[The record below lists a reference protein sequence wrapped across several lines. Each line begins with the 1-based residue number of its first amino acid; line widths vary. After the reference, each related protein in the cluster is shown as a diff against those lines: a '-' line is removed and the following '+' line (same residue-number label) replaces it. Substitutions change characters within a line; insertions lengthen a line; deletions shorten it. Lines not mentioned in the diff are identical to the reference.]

1 MSEDSV
7 RAFIERCGQMEW
19 HHFDST
25 AYTHVERM
33 IIFHYLE
40 KYLPP
45 KGIILDVGGG
55 TGTYSIELA
64 KRGYQIVLMAMS
76 EDQLDVARKQVADLP
91 PEVQNRVFD
100 FVLGSVDDLTAF
112 PDGHFDA
119 VISLGGTLSHLL
131 SCQARERA

>member
-1 MSEDSV
+1 MSEDPV

-19 HHFDST
+19 NHLDST

-45 KGIILDVGGG
+45 SGVILDAGGG

-64 KRGYQIVLMAMS
+64 KRGYHVVLMDMH
-76 EDQLDVARKQVADLP
+76 EDQLIMARKQVADQP
-91 PEVQNRVFD
+91 PHV
-100 FVLGSVDDLTAF
+100 
-112 PDGHFDA
+112 
-119 VISLGGTLSHLL
+119 
-131 SCQARERA
+131 